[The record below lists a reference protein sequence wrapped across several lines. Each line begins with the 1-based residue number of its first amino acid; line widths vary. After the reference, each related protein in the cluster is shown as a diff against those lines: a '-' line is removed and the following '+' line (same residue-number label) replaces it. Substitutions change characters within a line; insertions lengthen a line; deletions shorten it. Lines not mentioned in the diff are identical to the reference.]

1 MDIEFV
7 RTFLAVVAGGNFV
20 SAANQLYVTQ
30 STVSARIQ
38 TLETQLGVKLFRR
51 GHGGAE
57 LTAAGQ
63 RFLRHAKSLVRTL
76 EEARLD
82 VSLPGG
88 FRGSLSL
95 SGRIALWEGFLPR
108 WAAWMRSFAPDVALR
123 LAIGFEEDM
132 MLDLVQ
138 GSIDLGVMYTPQR
151 RPGLASEPLFNEVMV
166 LVTKD
171 SRVPWPDPDYIHI
184 DWGPEFHA
192 QFSAA
197 FSQHP
202 PVAQH
207 ANIGWLGMQWM
218 DANGGSAYL
227 PRRMVRD
234 ALAKGELYLVPGVP
248 DFAVTAYVVFHQQ
261 RDELVEQALV
271 GLRRIAE
278 EERVWDES

>member
-1 MDIEFV
+1 MDIEFA

-30 STVSARIQ
+30 STVSSRIQ
-38 TLETQLGVKLFRR
+38 TLETQLGVRLFRR

-76 EEARLD
+76 EEARMD

-138 GSIDLGVMYTPQR
+138 GSIDLGLMYTPQR

-166 LVTKD
+166 LVSKD
-171 SRVPWPDPDYIHI
+171 SSTPWPDPGYIHI

-192 QFSAA
+192 RFSAA
-197 FSQHP
+197 FSQLP

-207 ANIGWLGMQWM
+207 ANIGWLGMQWLE
-218 DANGGSAYL
+218 ANGGSVYL

-234 ALAKGELYLVPGVP
+234 ALANGDLFLIPDAP
-248 DFAVTAYVVFHQQ
+248 DFEVTAYVVFHQE
-261 RDELVEQALV
+261 RDELVEQALM
-271 GLRRIAE
+271 GLRRMAE
-278 EERVWDES
+278 EERVWDEA

>member
-1 MDIEFV
+1 MDIEFA

-20 SAANQLYVTQ
+20 SAANQLFVTQ

-38 TLETQLGVKLFRR
+38 TLENQLGGRLFRR
-51 GHGGAE
+51 GHAGAE

-82 VSLPGG
+82 VGLPGG

-108 WAAWMRSFAPDVALR
+108 WAAWMRSFAPDIALR

-132 MLDLVQ
+132 MLELVQ
-138 GSIDLGVMYTPQR
+138 GNIDLGLMYTPQR

-166 LVTKD
+166 LVSTAPKA
-171 SRVPWPDPDYIHI
+171 PWPDPDYIHI

-197 FSQHP
+197 FSQLP

-218 DANGGSAYL
+218 EANGGSAYL
-227 PRRMVRD
+227 PKRIVRE
-234 ALAKGELYLVPGVP
+234 ALARNELYQVTQAPE
-248 DFAVTAYVVFHQQ
+248 FAVTAYVVFHQE
-261 RDELVEQALV
+261 RDALVEQALS
-271 GLRRIAE
+271 GLRRMAE
-278 EERVWDES
+278 EERVWDET

>member
-1 MDIEFV
+1 M
-7 RTFLAVVAGGNFV
+7 VAGGNFV
-20 SAANQLYVTQ
+20 SAANQLFVTQ

-38 TLETQLGVKLFRR
+38 TLETQLGVRLFRR
-51 GHGGAE
+51 GHAGAE

-82 VSLPGG
+82 VGLPGG

-108 WAAWMRSFAPDVALR
+108 WAAWMRSFAPDIALR

-132 MLDLVQ
+132 MLELVQ
-138 GSIDLGVMYTPQR
+138 GNIDLGLMYTPQR

-166 LVTKD
+166 LVSKHPEA
-171 SRVPWPDPDYIHI
+171 PWPDSGYIHI

-197 FSQHP
+197 FSQLP

-218 DANGGSAYL
+218 EANGGSAYL
-227 PRRMVRD
+227 PRRIVRE
-234 ALAKGELYLVPGVP
+234 ALTRHELYQVAQAPE
-248 DFAVTAYVVFHQQ
+248 FAVTAYVVFHQE
-261 RDELVEQALV
+261 RDALVEQALS
-271 GLRRIAE
+271 GLRRMAE
-278 EERVWDES
+278 EERVWDEVQ